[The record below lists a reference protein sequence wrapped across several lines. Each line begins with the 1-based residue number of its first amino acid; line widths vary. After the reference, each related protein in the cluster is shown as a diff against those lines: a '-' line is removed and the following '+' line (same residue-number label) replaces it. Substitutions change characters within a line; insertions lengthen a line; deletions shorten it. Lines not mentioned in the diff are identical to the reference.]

1 VILRGFQV
9 FFAAVVLAVF
19 LDGIRF
25 RQVYATISTGN
36 HAGYGWFSGRVIFAG
51 SQSTL
56 DDFQYQPQSEQ
67 DNDKAYQLTH
77 NYLGIVIGS
86 G

>member
-1 VILRGFQV
+1 M

-36 HAGYGWFSGRVIFAG
+36 HAGYGRFSGGLFSREARARLMIFRTNH
-51 SQSTL
+51 SPNKIMMRRIS
-56 DDFQYQPQSEQ
+56 
-67 DNDKAYQLTH
+67 
-77 NYLGIVIGS
+77 
-86 G
+86 